1 MTKICFVNRKFVND
15 CPQFHISESIADI
28 EQRTNCS
35 IVIHGMQAEVVWFCI
50 KHELAEQ
57 RLAAFNLIN
66 QALKFTLNEVSF
78 FFFYFINICNLDVD
92 RIRNFRRGIF
102 WLEC

>member
-50 KHELAEQ
+50 KHKLAEQ

-78 FFFYFINICNLDVD
+78 FFFFLFY
-92 RIRNFRRGIF
+92 
-102 WLEC
+102 